1 MAFLEIE
8 QVSKSYGAR
17 PVLDELS
24 LSVEAGECMVV
35 FGQSGCGKTTL
46 LRTIAGM
53 VTPERGTVRMNGE
66 DITTLSPDHRNIAMA
81 FQNFALYPHMSAFE
95 NIASPLRASRVTE
108 SEVKRRVKEVAELL
122 RIDHVLTHLPRQLSN
137 GQKQR
142 TTLARSLIRRP
153 PLILLDDPL
162 RNVDAK
168 IRNEMRFELPKLLR
182 GFNATVLY
190 VTQDYREALAL
201 GNRIGVMVDGRF
213 EQVGDPGTVYRAP
226 TSERIARL
234 FGDPPINLFDVS
246 PTRGADGRVS
256 VAIGGEQIMLPAG
269 MSLPAVAQIKL
280 GIRPEHVGLSFD
292 ASSHGLPVALEAVT
306 PFNVRTVTLLKM
318 RDGTEILA
326 SQPENDAL
334 LATRDHRAG
343 FARLNLDHAM
353 FFDST
358 SGARL

>member
-8 QVSKSYGAR
+8 QISKAYGAKQ
-17 PVLDELS
+17 VLDELS

-46 LRTIAGM
+46 LRALAGM
-53 VTPERGTVRMNGE
+53 VEPACGAIRMNGE
-66 DITTLSPDHRNIAMA
+66 DITRFSPDRRNIAMA

-95 NIASPLRASRVTE
+95 NIASPLRASKIAPGEIT
-108 SEVKRRVKEVAELL
+108 RRVVEIAELL
-122 RIDHVLTHLPRQLSN
+122 RIDHVLAHLPRELSN

-168 IRNEMRFELPKLLR
+168 IRNEMRFELPRLLR
-182 GFNATVLY
+182 SFNATVLY

-201 GNRIGVMVDGRF
+201 GDRIGVMVGGRF
-213 EQVGDPGTVYRAP
+213 AQIGDPRSVYRAP
-226 TSERIARL
+226 KSERIARL
-234 FGDPPINLFDVS
+234 FGDPPINLFNVS
-246 PTRGADGRVS
+246 PMHTKDGGVC
-256 VAIGGEQIMLPAG
+256 VAIGGTQIALPPEVRLPAAN
-269 MSLPAVAQIKL
+269 LTL

-292 ASSHGLPVALEAVT
+292 PASQGLPVSVEAVT
-306 PFNVRTVTLLKM
+306 PFNVRTVALLKM
-318 RDGTEILA
+318 HDGTEILA

-334 LATRDHRAG
+334 LATREHRAG
-343 FARLNLDHAM
+343 FARLDLKHAL
-353 FFDST
+353 FFDGA